1 MSGDEQSATDASQ
14 ADSLLEMGH
23 IAGPYGVRG
32 WVRVTPYTEE
42 LTALLEY
49 SPWYLYSQGEWQ
61 PVEVLQGKPH
71 GKGLVV
77 QLAQC
82 TDREQA
88 AAMSGTKIA
97 VYRSQFPGTEAGE
110 YYWSDLIGLQVINRD
125 GTVLGTVDHLI
136 ETGAN
141 DVLVVQG
148 EQEYLVPFIS
158 GQVIR
163 EVDIGKQII
172 RIDWDTDY

>member
-1 MSGDEQSATDASQ
+1 MSGDEQSTTGASQ
-14 ADSLLEMGH
+14 ADSLMEMGH
-23 IAGPYGVRG
+23 IGGPYGVKG
-32 WVRVTPYTEE
+32 WLRVVPYTAE
-42 LTALLEY
+42 LAALLEY
-49 SPWYLYSQGEWQ
+49 APWYLCSKGEWK

-82 TDREQA
+82 NNREQA
-88 AAMSGTKIA
+88 AALSGTKIG
-97 VYRSQFPGTEAGE
+97 VYRSQFPDTKANE

-125 GTVLGTVDHLI
+125 GTVLGIVDHLI

-141 DVLVVQG
+141 DVLVVKG

-158 GQVIR
+158 GQVIK
-163 EVDIGKQII
+163 EVDIGQQII